1 MKAHW
6 LHGILSR
13 VSAWRPG
20 ASPLTKHPPRLT
32 SLGAELPHPIQ
43 SPELLGPGPL
53 RRQSAASLWLSH
65 HGFLQL
71 LQHLRRYV
79 CPRSLGSDQ
88 FPRGGGLWCGRGSV
102 DSPARGSR
110 QTCRLTAKKAR
121 DRSAGPLV
129 SRRQVCPERHRL
141 VVWLAWHTHGFSFLF
156 SVMMLLVVWP
166 GGGRGTGMGPY
177 FLILPW
183 KWTSGSSV
191 ALPTSVAFCPK
202 WPRAFCLPSGVAC
215 WASLRL
221 PSLSFPLALV
231 TTNMAWA
238 PLSPEKPG
246 SPPLAL

>member
-166 GGGRGTGMGPY
+166 GAVEELAWGPISSSCHGNGRRGALWLCQLQWLSVQNGLGPSVFRQALHVGLRFG
-177 FLILPW
+177 FLP
-183 KWTSGSSV
+183 
-191 ALPTSVAFCPK
+191 
-202 WPRAFCLPSGVAC
+202 
-215 WASLRL
+215 
-221 PSLSFPLALV
+221 FPF
-231 TTNMAWA
+231 
-238 PLSPEKPG
+238 LSP
-246 SPPLAL
+246 